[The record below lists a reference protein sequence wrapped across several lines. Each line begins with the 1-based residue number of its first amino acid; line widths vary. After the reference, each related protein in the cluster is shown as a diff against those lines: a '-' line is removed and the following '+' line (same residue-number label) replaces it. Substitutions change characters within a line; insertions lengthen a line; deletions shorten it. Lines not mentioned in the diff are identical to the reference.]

1 MIKSKSALN
10 LHIVTEN
17 TNQLTPKQVTEEK
30 VEPVLRSILKRS
42 NSARITDASV
52 WPYAKK
58 PQFVDEPNIINL
70 KEYLAARKKVARE
83 KRLAE
88 QQTKL
93 VRDLRIE

>member
-52 WPYAKK
+52 WPYSKK
-58 PQFVDEPNIINL
+58 PQFVDEHNIINL

-88 QQTKL
+88 QQSKL